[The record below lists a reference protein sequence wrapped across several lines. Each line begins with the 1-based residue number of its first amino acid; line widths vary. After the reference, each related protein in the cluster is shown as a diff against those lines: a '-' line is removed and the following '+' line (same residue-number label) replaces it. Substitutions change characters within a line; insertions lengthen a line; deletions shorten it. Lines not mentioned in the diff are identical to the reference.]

1 METREKN
8 ELNRFP
14 DNATEFI
21 KKVIKKMRYR
31 RKIRRDVQAELTAHF
46 EDALK
51 DSDTVEKREQQAR
64 SLITEFGDVKLLA
77 ILLRRAKKRCRP
89 LWKKVLLRTAQVVG
103 IIFIYLLI
111 CTSPLMIGKP
121 TIKIDYVEWLNES
134 EQAGRDESDNARL
147 YYQKA
152 SQLVVEMP
160 EWLAVSTAKWPTDF
174 NDVEMKAL
182 TEWLQKNHES
192 INFIRQA
199 ADCPHYWNHYQ
210 ISGEEA
216 ENLSQALVPSLMEPL
231 SGYRQVAFVMR
242 HNIRYEA
249 YRGDV
254 EQAMQDCIVL
264 MKYGHD
270 MQGNGFLVEQLVGIA
285 IEAVGLGEGSRILE
299 KVDMPP
305 EVLENAQ
312 RNLEKLI
319 KEDKPVIS
327 LDLEKV
333 FWYDIIQRFFTDDG
347 TGDGRLLGRGL
358 PYVIGSD
365 WSLLRILLF
374 EYPSRKETL
383 DVIEQYF
390 DQSTKLIMQSPWRLH
405 NEGIDPNTWSAN
417 IGKNIML
424 DLQGSGHFRLNQI
437 SWRMK
442 TQRRGLLIVI
452 ALSRYKKENGK
463 YPISLKELVEKG
475 YLESM
480 PIDPFSGRPLVYK
493 KTEDDFILYSVGED
507 FKDDGGEIF
516 RDDRGRLRMWA
527 ATGDWVLWPLF
538 DSSS

>member
-1 METREKN
+1 
-8 ELNRFP
+8 
-14 DNATEFI
+14 
-21 KKVIKKMRYR
+21 
-31 RKIRRDVQAELTAHF
+31 
-46 EDALK
+46 
-51 DSDTVEKREQQAR
+51 
-64 SLITEFGDVKLLA
+64 
-77 ILLRRAKKRCRP
+77 
-89 LWKKVLLRTAQVVG
+89 
-103 IIFIYLLI
+103 
-111 CTSPLMIGKP
+111 
-121 TIKIDYVEWLNES
+121 
-134 EQAGRDESDNARL
+134 
-147 YYQKA
+147 
-152 SQLVVEMP
+152 
-160 EWLAVSTAKWPTDF
+160 
-174 NDVEMKAL
+174 
-182 TEWLQKNHES
+182 
-192 INFIRQA
+192 
-199 ADCPHYWNHYQ
+199 
-210 ISGEEA
+210 
-216 ENLSQALVPSLMEPL
+216 
-231 SGYRQVAFVMR
+231 MR